1 MRVTIEHREVAS
13 GVLNNHKDCY
23 LDCTVDFSEEE
34 RAIVK
39 ARDLYDNGFEIRAA
53 TPLPTQTRLFST
65 GIIRAVGRFTLV
77 AGIGYMIYSSFIHPA
92 TEPLGGLLFVVGLGL
107 EIYGRLRAR
116 KEDKRVETSEQNIT
130 IGQLLNNPKFTVHD
144 WNPAAA
150 EGIEQD
156 VRERLVGLKN
166 LIRNSA
172 QIQAKQTFEL

>member
-23 LDCTVDFSEEE
+23 VDCTVEFSEEE

-39 ARDLYDNGFEIRAA
+39 ARDLSGSGFEIRAA
-53 TPLPTQTRLFST
+53 TPLPTKTRMAGT
-65 GIIRAVGRFTLV
+65 GLMRGGGWLMMVVGVVWGV
-77 AGIGYMIYSSFIHPA
+77 AGGGTP
-92 TEPLGGLLFVVGLGL
+92 TGLLFFGGLGL
-107 EIYGRLRAR
+107 AIYGWLRGR
-116 KEDKRVETSEQNIT
+116 GEDKRFETSEQHIT
-130 IGQLLNNPKFTVHD
+130 IKQLLNNQSFTVHA

-150 EGIEQD
+150 QGIEQD
-156 VRERLVGLKN
+156 IRENLFELKN